1 MQAVPVQAVCRVGL
15 GVSVSVGWV
24 AVGFGGGQGTTGLKH
39 PKAWTA
45 AETGQWM
52 VKKGF
57 MVAPLN
63 IDPA

>member
-1 MQAVPVQAVCRVGL
+1 MVV
-15 GVSVSVGWV
+15 
-24 AVGFGGGQGTTGLKH
+24 VGFGGGQGTTGLKH